1 MTKPLNI
8 SSAAVQF
15 GIIDLYKY
23 SIYSEIKNGRATF
36 TLHSGSQSCEYSK
49 DFRFGGSHTFFIP
62 STLNF
67 GPKCQ
72 ECITE
77 TVDIEPNSVHVPLQ
91 IPQYF
96 LSTAGELVMSSAT
109 GQEFYYSQVVYG

>member
-1 MTKPLNI
+1 GPIVIHPEQMQMINPILILTLVPVMDSLIYPLIKKCGVNFTFINGMSKPLNI
-8 SSAAVQF
+8 SLAAVQF

-23 SIYSEIKNGRATF
+23 SIYSEIK
-36 TLHSGSQSCEYSK
+36 K
-49 DFRFGGSHTFFIP
+49 W
-62 STLNF
+62 
-67 GPKCQ
+67 KCQ

-96 LSTAGELVMSSAT
+96 LSTAGELVK
-109 GQEFYYSQVVYG
+109 